1 MFWNGNFIS
10 KIHFNIR
17 LTYKI
22 DQCIKGELYK
32 VNNET
37 IEFLDEFEGVK
48 AGVYSC
54 FEIKVID
61 NDSNQFNARTYI
73 LDKFKQSLLNDKT
86 ILFDDYSSI
95 NSYFG
100 AYIKKEY
107 FPNFNFDD
115 YIKQIKDL

>member
-17 LTYKI
+17 LAYKI

-100 AYIKKEY
+100 AYIKK
-107 FPNFNFDD
+107 
-115 YIKQIKDL
+115 DL